1 MKRQTLS
8 FIDFSF
14 TVDKGNYEQGRHELQ
29 GGKKTKPNP
38 FVKGDA
44 TKQRKA
50 EVK

>member
-14 TVDKGNYEQGRHELQ
+14 TVDKGNYERGRRGLQ
-29 GGKKTKPNP
+29 GGKKVKDNP
-38 FVKGDA
+38 FVKGDE